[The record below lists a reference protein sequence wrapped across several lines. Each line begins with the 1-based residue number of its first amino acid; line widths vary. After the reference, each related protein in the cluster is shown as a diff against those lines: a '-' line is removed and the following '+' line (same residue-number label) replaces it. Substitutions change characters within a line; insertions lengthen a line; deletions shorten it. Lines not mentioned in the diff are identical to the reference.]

1 MRAVPHGAWFK
12 EDGRVWHNSLCL
24 LFFHLCTC
32 LMLPGSATVTG
43 SSLSLEM
50 RLFLP
55 LAAKNEQALDVTVSQ
70 SEQKVSVARQ
80 EALVGE
86 K

>member
-1 MRAVPHGAWFK
+1 
-12 EDGRVWHNSLCL
+12 
-24 LFFHLCTC
+24 
-32 LMLPGSATVTG
+32 MLPASATVTG

-70 SEQKVSVARQ
+70 SEQKVSLARQ